1 MKDFHI
7 KGHRNVRLFLKNIL
21 SEDRVGHAY
30 LFSGR
35 EGIGKKL
42 VALEFSMN
50 LLGTNLSPEEKSGK
64 GQQIL
69 KGTHPDV
76 KEIQPE
82 RERSSAKEAI
92 NIETIRNAQEWLS
105 LAPMEGCKKVLIV
118 DKAHTMNDHAANAFL
133 KSLEEPPPSGVII
146 LVTPQPY
153 QMLPTILSRCQV
165 VRFAPLKTREVEEIL
180 LTRGLEPLRAKELAS
195 LAHGSVSK
203 ALELNQKR
211 GLEILKYAESLFS
224 EAFSPMSAVETISWK
239 RDKENVLKV
248 LVLLRI
254 MLRKELVD
262 KGESPLLWK
271 RHKLLAKLEENLYQ
285 YQINPQ
291 LTLEYLEIKWKSLK
305 LRD

>member
-1 MKDFHI
+1 M
-7 KGHRNVRLFLKNIL
+7 
-21 SEDRVGHAY
+21 
-30 LFSGR
+30 
-35 EGIGKKL
+35 
-42 VALEFSMN
+42 
-50 LLGTNLSPEEKSGK
+50 
-64 GQQIL
+64 
-69 KGTHPDV
+69 
-76 KEIQPE
+76 
-82 RERSSAKEAI
+82 
-92 NIETIRNAQEWLS
+92 
-105 LAPMEGCKKVLIV
+105 
-118 DKAHTMNDHAANAFL
+118 
-133 KSLEEPPPSGVII
+133 
-146 LVTPQPY
+146 
-153 QMLPTILSRCQV
+153 
-165 VRFAPLKTREVEEIL
+165 
-180 LTRGLEPLRAKELAS
+180 LTRGLDPLRAKELAS

-248 LVLLRI
+248 LALLRI